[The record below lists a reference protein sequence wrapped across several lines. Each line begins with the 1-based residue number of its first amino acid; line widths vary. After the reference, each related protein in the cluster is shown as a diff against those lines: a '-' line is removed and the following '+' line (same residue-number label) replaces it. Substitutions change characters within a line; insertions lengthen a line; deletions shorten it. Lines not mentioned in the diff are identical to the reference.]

1 MRSPRRRYCGFEGC
15 TADDS
20 PIYDEYWFRE
30 DTFKPCSVKTKGVF
44 VRHFQENDA
53 DRLAAQNTGTYN
65 YSADYVQNCTAAD
78 VNVMDLAERAS
89 TTERYF
95 LCMFFAIQTMT
106 TVGYGDA
113 RARDILVPLES
124 HSPTLVT
131 TASRDDC
138 IPASHAATPR
148 ILF

>member
-1 MRSPRRRYCGFEGC
+1 MCSPWRRFCGFEGC
-15 TADDS
+15 TADDN

-30 DTFKPCSVKTKGVF
+30 DTFKPCSVKTNGVF
-44 VRHFQENDA
+44 VNE
-53 DRLAAQNTGTYN
+53 
-65 YSADYVQNCTAAD
+65 NCTAAD
-78 VNVMDLAERAS
+78 VNLIYLAERAS